1 MKRLLALLMTLMLLA
16 GLCACGSGNSGAAS
30 MDPATA
36 SSGGA
41 ANGTGD
47 MEAGWVDESGQ
58 ASGEAQ
64 AESQT
69 DTSIYQDSKLIR
81 RAQLQ
86 VQTETFDQAAQALE
100 ELVAQ
105 CGGYFERASVE
116 GGSLRN
122 QNANR
127 YGNYT
132 IRLPQDQ
139 FDAFL
144 GKTGELGY
152 VVSQS
157 ETSENVSQQYYD
169 TQAHLKAQRTKQE
182 RLLALLEKA
191 DSMETIVAL
200 EDALSDVEYEIE
212 SLTTTLNQYDSLI
225 SFSTVELTLEE
236 VGTITAVPG
245 ERDSLGQRM
254 AAGIQSSFRGLING
268 GQGLLVWLAYNL
280 VLVVI
285 VVVIAAV
292 AAVVVVRKKKG
303 LPLWKRRGPKGPEDG
318 PDA

>member
-16 GLCACGSGNSGAAS
+16 GLCACGSGNSGATSADS
-30 MDPATA
+30 P
-36 SSGGA
+36 SSSTGGSEA
-41 ANGTGD
+41 LTD
-47 MEAGWVDESGQ
+47 METGWSNGSAQDGQEESEGQ
-58 ASGEAQ
+58 SSASA
-64 AESQT
+64 
-69 DTSIYQDSKLIR
+69 YQDAKLIR
-81 RAQLQ
+81 RARLQ

-105 CGGYFERASVE
+105 CGGYFEHASVE

-127 YGNYT
+127 YGDYT

-144 GKTGELGY
+144 GRTGELGY

-191 DSMETIVAL
+191 DTMETIVAL

-225 SFSTVELTLEE
+225 SFSTVQLTLEE

>member
-16 GLCACGSGNSGAAS
+16 GLCACGSGNSGATSADS
-30 MDPATA
+30 P
-36 SSGGA
+36 SSSAGGS
-41 ANGTGD
+41 
-47 MEAGWVDESGQ
+47 EAL
-58 ASGEAQ
+58 
-64 AESQT
+64 T
-69 DTSIYQDSKLIR
+69 DTENGWSNGSTQEAPGESEDQSGASVYQDAKLIR
-81 RAQLQ
+81 RARLQ
-86 VQTETFDQAAQALE
+86 IQTETFDQAAQALE
-100 ELVAQ
+100 DLVAQ

-127 YGNYT
+127 YGDYT
-132 IRLPQDQ
+132 IRLPQEQ

-144 GKTGELGY
+144 GRTGELGY

-225 SFSTVELTLEE
+225 SFSTVDLTLEE
-236 VGTITAVPG
+236 VDTITTVPG

-254 AAGIQSSFRGLING
+254 AAGIQSSFRGLVSG

-280 VLVVI
+280 VPVLVVA
-285 VVVIAAV
+285 VIAAV
-292 AAVVVVRKKKG
+292 AAVVLVRKKKG
-303 LPLWKRRGPKGPEDG
+303 LPLWKGRGPKDPGTGNPAE
-318 PDA
+318 

>member
-1 MKRLLALLMTLMLLA
+1 MKRLLALLMTLMLLL
-16 GLCACGSGNSGAAS
+16 GLCACGGGSGA
-30 MDPATA
+30 
-36 SSGGA
+36 SSADTGA
-41 ANGTGD
+41 GP
-47 MEAGWVDESGQ
+47 
-58 ASGEAQ
+58 ASGAEDALTDTENGWTNGSTQEAP
-64 AESQT
+64 AESEGQ
-69 DTSIYQDSKLIR
+69 SGASVYQDAKLIR
-81 RAQLQ
+81 RARLQ

-100 ELVAQ
+100 DLVAQ

-122 QNANR
+122 QKANR
-127 YGNYT
+127 YGDYT

-144 GKTGELGY
+144 GRTGELGY

-169 TQAHLKAQRTKQE
+169 TEARLKAQRTKQE

-225 SFSTVELTLEE
+225 SFSTVDLTLEE
-236 VGTITAVPG
+236 VGSITTTPG

-254 AAGIQSSFRGLING
+254 AAGVRTSFQGLVSG
-268 GQGLLVWLAYNL
+268 GQTLLVWLAYNL
-280 VLVVI
+280 VLVLAVA
-285 VVVIAAV
+285 VIAAV
-292 AAVVVVRKKKG
+292 AAVVLVRKKKG
-303 LPLWKRRGPKGPEDG
+303 LPLWKGRGPKDPGAGNPT
-318 PDA
+318 A